1 MRQKTRE
8 KKWDET
14 GGGTVDKGLAVGE
27 KTRDRQWGS
36 RQETGSGAVDK
47 RQAVGQ

>member
-8 KKWDET
+8 KRWYEK
-14 GGGTVDKGLAVGE
+14 GGGTVDKGLTVGE

-36 RQETGSGAVDK
+36 RQGTGNGAVDK
-47 RQAVGQ
+47 GQAVGQ